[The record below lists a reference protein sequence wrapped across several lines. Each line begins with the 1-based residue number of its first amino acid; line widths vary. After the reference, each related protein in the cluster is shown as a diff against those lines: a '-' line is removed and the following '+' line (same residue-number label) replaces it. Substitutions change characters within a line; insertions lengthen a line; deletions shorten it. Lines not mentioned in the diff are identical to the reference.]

1 MRLEQLVIYGPGDD
15 ERVRFGPAVTVFAGL
30 DARARAD
37 LVATIVASLTGRVQN
52 ASVIYADHAGQKV
65 FADRTG
71 ATYAA
76 TGQPAPGPVE
86 LLGQDPSV
94 AAKLLTI
101 TAEGLGLGPRASLA
115 ELQDN
120 LATAKAE
127 LDRRAAAHAAA
138 GSKAEL
144 VATWR
149 AEMVELDHLIDRSDA
164 DGARWAWVEKRRRLD
179 EVRTELAMRTEAN
192 QGASDR
198 QILDAVDALR
208 STGAVWAEVSAET
221 SQLRDELGPIPAVSA
236 DDLARVAATPSEIPE
251 GCQDRIDAW
260 KLTRDARH
268 QAEAVLL
275 ASKIAPDEPDDLLVI
290 KFAAID
296 QTQLWAVHNEL
307 DRATASYDT
316 IVASLGQGTIDP
328 EIEAAI
334 ELAHVGVV
342 RHQREIH
349 RRFVPGM
356 LGSASFAVGGLLAGH
371 AVSRLLGVLMLVASV
386 AMGLW
391 LIVAPRRRL
400 AKANAVEQEAL
411 SHTDANSWLGVHLRR
426 LDATTDVAD
435 RKRVETAAN
444 ARASAQVDW
453 DETTSGLRTEDLL
466 PRADSIRDYAAA
478 IDPKAV
484 ALRREQAQ
492 AASTAAASRE
502 VEARTFVGT
511 GLDRYGL
518 TDGGAADL
526 DPQQL
531 ATLLA
536 RRVQAGHLARRAKK
550 LTGLEER
557 ETDAAKRLD
566 DLLSHLGFTEG
577 DLQVRLERAIAAV
590 GWARQRQEVTSE
602 HRTDADIEQEIADLV
617 EILRVNERKDW
628 ADVPEPSEA
637 PPDPET
643 LETKRQDLAARVSS
657 AGRPDVVGA
666 ERSEDLA
673 RAAVNDLET
682 QLAELESGPGSLQQ
696 RLISRLGRATWLGDH
711 EESIP
716 VIMDDALL
724 SVPVAER
731 MDLLD
736 LLVRLS
742 KHTQVIMLTADPV
755 VSRWAR
761 DRSLTEPVVLFE
773 TEAEIDAPIGVY

>member
-37 LVATIVASLTGRVQN
+37 LVATIVDSLTGRVQN
-52 ASVIYADHAGQKV
+52 ASVIYGDHAGQKV

-76 TGQPAPGPVE
+76 TGQPAPGPGE
-86 LLGQDPSV
+86 LLGKDPSV

-101 TAEGLGLGPRASLA
+101 TAEGLGLGRQASLD

-120 LATAKAE
+120 LAGAKAE
-127 LDRRAAAHAAA
+127 LDRLAAAHNAATA
-138 GSKAEL
+138 QAER
-144 VATWR
+144 VANWR
-149 AEMVELDHLIDRSDA
+149 EEMVELDHLIDQSDA
-164 DGARWAWVEKRRRLD
+164 DRARWAWVEKRRRLD
-179 EVRTELAMRTEAN
+179 EVRTELAMRTEADH
-192 QGASDR
+192 GASDR

-221 SQLRDELGPIPAVSA
+221 AQFRDELGPIPAVSA
-236 DDLARVAATPSEIPE
+236 DDLARVAATPSEIPD

-260 KLTRDARH
+260 KVARDVRH
-268 QAEAVLL
+268 QAEAALL
-275 ASKIAPDEPDDLLVI
+275 AAVTAPDEPDDLLVI
-290 KFAAID
+290 KFAALD
-296 QTQLWAVHNEL
+296 QTQLWEVHHEL
-307 DRATASYDT
+307 DRSTASYDA
-316 IVASLGQGTIDP
+316 IVASLGQGSIDP
-328 EIEAAI
+328 EAEAAI

-342 RHQREIH
+342 RRQREIH

-356 LGSASFAVGGLLAGH
+356 LGSALLAVGGLLAGH
-371 AVSRLLGVLMLVASV
+371 ALSILVGVFMLVASV

-391 LIVAPRRRL
+391 VIVAPRRRL
-400 AKANAVEQEAL
+400 AQANAVELEAL
-411 SHTDANSWLGVHLRR
+411 SHTEANSWLGVHLRR

-435 RKRVETAAN
+435 RRRVEVAAN

-453 DETTSGLRTEDLL
+453 DETTSGLQPEDFL
-466 PRADSIRDYAAA
+466 PRADSIHSYAAA

-492 AASTAAASRE
+492 AASTAATARE
-502 VEARTFVGT
+502 VEARQFVGS
-511 GLDRYGL
+511 GLERYGL

-531 ATLLA
+531 ATLLT
-536 RRVQAGHLARRAKK
+536 RRVEAGHLARRAKK
-550 LTGLEER
+550 LAGLEER

-566 DLLSHLGFTEG
+566 DLLNHLGFAEG

-590 GWARQRQEVTSE
+590 GWARQRQELASE
-602 HRTDADIEQEIADLV
+602 HRTDADIETEIAELAEV
-617 EILRVNERKDW
+617 LRMSERKDW

-637 PPDPET
+637 PPDPEL
-643 LETKRQDLAARVSS
+643 LEAKRQELAARVTS

-673 RAAVNDLET
+673 RATVNDLET
-682 QLAELESGPGSLQQ
+682 RLAELESGPGSLQQ

-716 VIMDDALL
+716 VIMDDPLL

-761 DRSLTEPVVLFE
+761 DRSLNEPVVLFE

>member
-37 LVATIVASLTGRVQN
+37 LVGTIVEALTGRLQN

-76 TGQPAPGPVE
+76 TGQPAPGPGE
-86 LLGQDPSV
+86 LLGKDPSV

-101 TAEGLGLGPRASLA
+101 TADGLGLGRQASVT
-115 ELQDN
+115 ELQDQ
-120 LATAKAE
+120 LVGAKAD
-127 LDRRAAAHAAA
+127 LDLLAAAHIHTVA
-138 GSKAEL
+138 KAEL

-149 AEMVELDHLIDRSDA
+149 MEMVELDHLIDRSDA
-164 DGARWAWVEKRRRLD
+164 DSARWAWVEKRRRLD

-221 SQLRDELGPIPAVSA
+221 SAFREELGPIPAVSPE
-236 DDLARVAATPSEIPE
+236 DLARVAATPSEVPE
-251 GCQDRIDAW
+251 GCQERIDSW
-260 KLTRDARH
+260 KVARDARH
-268 QAEAVLL
+268 QSEAALL
-275 ASKIAPDEPDDLLVI
+275 AAETPPTEPDDLLVI
-290 KFAAID
+290 KFAALD
-296 QTQLWAVHNEL
+296 QTKLWAAHNEL
-307 DRATASYDT
+307 DRATAAYDD
-316 IVASLGQGTIDP
+316 IVASLSQGTIDP
-328 EIEAAI
+328 EVEANIEV
-334 ELAHVGVV
+334 AHLGVV
-342 RHQREIH
+342 HRQREIH
-349 RRFVPGM
+349 RRFVPGI
-356 LGSASFAVGGLLAGH
+356 LGSATFAVGGLLAGH
-371 AVSRLLGVLMLVASV
+371 AVSIFIGIAMLVASV

-391 LIVAPRRRL
+391 LIVTPRRRL
-400 AKANAVEQEAL
+400 AQANAVEQEAL
-411 SHTDANSWLGVHLRR
+411 SHTEAGSWLGVHLRR

-435 RKRVETAAN
+435 RKRVEAAAN

-453 DETTSGLRTEDLL
+453 DETASELQPEDLIA
-466 PRADSIRDYAAA
+466 RADAVRTYAAA
-478 IDPKAV
+478 TDPKAT

-492 AASTAAASRE
+492 SAAAAAVARE
-502 VEARTFVGT
+502 VEARRFVGT
-511 GLDRYGL
+511 GLERYGMAE
-518 TDGGAADL
+518 GGAADL

-536 RRVQAGHLARRAKK
+536 RRVEAGHLARRAKK
-550 LTGLEER
+550 LAGLEER
-557 ETDAAKRLD
+557 EADAGERLD
-566 DLLSHLGFTEG
+566 DLLNHLGFAEG

-590 GWARQRQEVTSE
+590 GWARHRQEQATE
-602 HRTDADIEQEIADLV
+602 NRTDADIENEIGMLIED
-617 EILRVNERKDW
+617 LRVSERKDW

-637 PPDPET
+637 PPDPEL
-643 LETKRQDLAARVSS
+643 LEAKRHELAAQVAS

-666 ERSEDLA
+666 ERSEELA
-673 RAAVNDLET
+673 RATVNDLET
-682 QLAELESGPGSLQQ
+682 QLAELETGPGSLQQ

-716 VIMDDALL
+716 VIMDDPLL

-731 MDLLD
+731 MELLD

-761 DRSLTEPVVLFE
+761 DRSLNEPVMLFE